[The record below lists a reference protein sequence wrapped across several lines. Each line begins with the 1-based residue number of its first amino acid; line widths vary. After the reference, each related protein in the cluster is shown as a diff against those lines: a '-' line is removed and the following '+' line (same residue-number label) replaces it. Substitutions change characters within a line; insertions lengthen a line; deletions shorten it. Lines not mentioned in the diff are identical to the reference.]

1 MSETSYSESRH
12 RMVEEIALHAAF
24 CRQEIGREALA
35 PRVLES
41 VGDVPRHE
49 FVPDELR
56 SYAYANQSLPIGFG
70 KTISQPF
77 IVALMTDLLAPGPDD
92 RVLEIGTGL
101 GYQAAVLARIAG
113 HVYSV
118 EIIEELEAAASARL
132 ARFGFVNAE
141 TRCADGSWGWPELAP
156 FDGIIVTAA
165 PDLIPPALIHQLNP
179 AGAWSYPSALRSTPS
194 SSCSWKKTRR
204 ASLKRPRFCP
214 SALPPSKATS
224 RSELGTGGR
233 FHAPCQANR
242 RRRHRRENSAVAAIS
257 GDTASRGMIA
267 NPQRSKKPGALKV
280 NR

>member
-56 SYAYANQSLPIGFG
+56 SYAYANQPLPIGFG

-165 PDLIPPALIHQLNP
+165 PDLIPPALIQQLKP
-179 AGAWSYPSALRSTPS
+179 GGRMVIPVG
-194 SSCSWKKTRR
+194 
-204 ASLKRPRFCP
+204 ASLDTQQLLLVEKNEAGKLKTTEILPVRF
-214 SALPPSKATS
+214 ATL
-224 RSELGTGGR
+224 E
-233 FHAPCQANR
+233 
-242 RRRHRRENSAVAAIS
+242 
-257 GDTASRGMIA
+257 GDLS
-267 NPQRSKKPGALKV
+267 L
-280 NR
+280 